1 MAGGAPQ
8 GAFRAPKS
16 LRISMAWPTI
26 LAGAETR
33 GRNLT
38 CLRQEPRHLD
48 GKCSSER
55 GSRRGDSSNH
65 GVAISVCFY
74 SPLWWENGCSS
85 EFHGWPDTWKD
96 AMDNLIHIAAPAVA
110 IWVLLFIW
118 HLWLAPSALVYEALK
133 EAQSFAKGPPLPAEV
148 LKREKPINWAIW
160 KQRPTFTLKEFANIL
175 ARAEPTSNLGTE
187 ATAFVR
193 LIGDDIAQKVLA
205 CQFTQT
211 KYSGYTMG
219 NFPPAQYPHMYKLQK
234 EAAIKWAKS
243 KNFDVSSI
251 K

>member
-1 MAGGAPQ
+1 M
-8 GAFRAPKS
+8 
-16 LRISMAWPTI
+16 
-26 LAGAETR
+26 
-33 GRNLT
+33 
-38 CLRQEPRHLD
+38 
-48 GKCSSER
+48 
-55 GSRRGDSSNH
+55 GSAQASVVL
-65 GVAISVCFY
+65 GVAILQIMASRYRCVSILLCGGRMVVIQRFM
-74 SPLWWENGCSS
+74 
-85 EFHGWPDTWKD
+85 GWPDTWKD

-160 KQRPTFTLKEFANIL
+160 KQRPTFTLKEFADVL
-175 ARAEPTSNLGTE
+175 RACGTYQQFGNRSDRFCS
-187 ATAFVR
+187 TDT
-193 LIGDDIAQKVLA
+193 GDDIAQKVLA